1 MSVHDSAVDPAALAF
16 ARALLR
22 APVTRETLWS
32 PLLASGF
39 AAMAA
44 LALAT
49 AMLTAP
55 PLISDAPVKHLARPE
70 AASITLGPEKS
81 R

>member
-22 APVTRETLWS
+22 PPVRRETLWS
-32 PLLASGF
+32 PLLASAF

-49 AMLTAP
+49 AMLMSP
-55 PLISDAPVKHLARPE
+55 PLISDAPVRHLAKPG
-70 AASITLGPEKS
+70 AVDAVLGPEKS